1 MNQTVWVAEKIC
13 NNFEID
19 CSFINVVQSEKEYVI
34 VDLNIQISINIFEC
48 YIRILYIY
56 IYINK

>member
-19 CSFINVVQSEKEYVI
+19 CSFINVVQSEKEYLI
-34 VDLNIQISINIFEC
+34 VDLIKYPNFHKHFLHV
-48 YIRILYIY
+48 ILEI
-56 IYINK
+56 